1 MNLHVLFNICRI
13 SVKYA
18 KSTSKITADALVQRK
33 KRLLEAYIQFEKTS
47 DLYLTPAPSALEDP
61 ILGEE
66 LPQIPLSPKKA
77 SVSIQVD
84 DTEQEYLKLE
94 QVALDEELKE
104 GGDDLSA
111 ENEGEQEQE
120 QQEQQE
126 EEEEAEE
133 ADEEEELDPVNN
145 PHSLPSNLDQEELK
159 RRGLGYLLEYEL
171 ELRRSLLNESL
182 DSLRVVL
189 GQRTALFVNV
199 VRNVKGTKTTTRAWA
214 EVNECSRERNKI
226 ARVYCRSRQAAI
238 SLGMTSQEL
247 RTEYR
252 PLTPQDLQVSADL
265 TEHQRYNAKNERLSW
280 IWQMNKDDTLADDS
294 PELMECKFH
303 TQYSAVWDL
312 NNCSLSFSP
321 ENQMAKD

>member
-1 MNLHVLFNICRI
+1 M
-13 SVKYA
+13 
-18 KSTSKITADALVQRK
+18 
-33 KRLLEAYIQFEKTS
+33 
-47 DLYLTPAPSALEDP
+47 
-61 ILGEE
+61 
-66 LPQIPLSPKKA
+66 
-77 SVSIQVD
+77 
-84 DTEQEYLKLE
+84 KLE
-94 QVALDEELKE
+94 QDALNEELKE

-111 ENEGEQEQE
+111 EDEGEQEQ
-120 QQEQQE
+120 QQE
-126 EEEEAEE
+126 EEEEAE

-145 PHSLPSNLDQEELK
+145 PPSLPSNLDQEELK

-238 SLGMTSQEL
+238 SLGMSSQEL
-247 RTEYR
+247 QTEYR
-252 PLTPQDLQVSADL
+252 PLMPKDLQVSADL
-265 TEHQRYNAKNERLSW
+265 TEFQRYDAKNEKLSW

-303 TQYSAVWDL
+303 MQYSVVWEL
-312 NNCSLSFSP
+312 NNCCSSFSP
-321 ENQMAKD
+321 ENQMA